1 MNPSLRTPPR
11 ATLSRPAAADQRR
24 FLGIGFN
31 KFFSIDQ
38 LHLLLKIKLSKTS
51 CAQSK
56 DFHITTVYCKYL
68 PFQILHILYEQKLD
82 NVKSRHVVR
91 NLFPITKDNADL
103 FIISD
108 KCRKYMFEPI

>member
-1 MNPSLRTPPR
+1 MLSFNYLLAQLIIVVVNCYR
-11 ATLSRPAAADQRR
+11 ALLSYNLTQKSQA
-24 FLGIGFN
+24 
-31 KFFSIDQ
+31 
-38 LHLLLKIKLSKTS
+38 LLLKIELGKTS

-68 PFQILHILYEQKLD
+68 PFQILHFLYEQKLD
-82 NVKSRHVVR
+82 NVKSRYTIR
-91 NLFPITKDNADL
+91 KLFPITKDNADL